1 MINLFKQK
9 NPMRAIKQLLLLTVT
24 VFSFASCVSTKNI
37 TYFQGDDLLDTVRYS
52 TLKPVAPLI
61 PTIQVDDIL
70 SITVSSLS
78 EESNEL
84 FNRPNITPLHTSN
97 FPSGLGGMGRTQPLG
112 YLVDPNGLVEM
123 PLIGK
128 VKLLN
133 LNVDAAAEIIKK
145 ELDKYVKDPSVSVRF
160 LNQKYTILGEINRAG
175 VYNLLSDHVTLPEAL
190 AIAGDLT
197 IFGKRDNVMIIRT
210 YENGKRE
217 VVKINLNSRQVLD
230 SPYYFIRN
238 NDMIYVES
246 TSGRVTSSDR
256 TLQLIPI
263 VTGVTTTL
271 VLLLNLFLK

>member
-24 VFSFASCVSTKNI
+24 VISFASCVSTKNI

-52 TLKPVAPLI
+52 TLKPIAPVV

-84 FNRPNITPLHTSN
+84 FNKANTTPLHTTN
-97 FPSGLGGMGRTQPLG
+97 FPGGVGGMGRTQPLG
-112 YLVDPNGLVEM
+112 YLVDPNGFVQM

-128 VKLLN
+128 VKVLN
-133 LNVDAAAEIIKK
+133 LNVNEAADAIRQAI
-145 ELDKYVKDPSVSVRF
+145 DKFVKDPSVSVRY
-160 LNQKYTILGEINRAG
+160 LNQKFSILGEVNRPG
-175 VYNLLSDHVTLPEAL
+175 VYNLLSDHVSLPEVL

-197 IFGKRDNVMIIRT
+197 VFGKRDNVMVMRT
-210 YENGKRE
+210 YEDGKRE
-217 VVKINLNSRQVLD
+217 VVKINLNNRKVLD
-230 SPYYFIRN
+230 SPYFFIKN
-238 NDMIYVES
+238 NDVIYIEP
-246 TSGRVTSSDR
+246 TPGRITSSDR

-271 VLLLNLFLK
+271 VLLFNVFLK